1 MLKPIGSVC
10 NLRCAYC
17 YYLEKKDLYAEVKN
31 HTLSIE
37 LLEKFIEQ
45 YINSQTM
52 QEVLFTWHGGET
64 LMRSISFY
72 RKAIDL
78 QKKYAGGR
86 IISNSIQ
93 TNGTLLTDEWCKFFK
108 ENNFLVGISIDGPQH
123 CHDRYRKTKE
133 GIILGEEEKIDV
145 YEALK
150 AITIY
155 GAYQYFED
163 DRKGT
168 IEEGKLADLVVL
180 DKNPLEVDKQQINNI
195 KVEATIKEGKIIY
208 KLKS

>member
-1 MLKPIGSVC
+1 MEFTFHQDTPVLSPNML
-10 NLRCAYC
+10 
-17 YYLEKKDLYAEVKN
+17 
-31 HTLSIE
+31 E
-37 LLEKFIEQ
+37 LVWVAV
-45 YINSQTM
+45 N
-52 QEVLFTWHGGET
+52 
-64 LMRSISFY
+64 
-72 RKAIDL
+72 
-78 QKKYAGGR
+78 
-86 IISNSIQ
+86 
-93 TNGTLLTDEWCKFFK
+93 
-108 ENNFLVGISIDGPQH
+108 
-123 CHDRYRKTKE
+123 RKTKE

-208 KLKS
+208 KLES